1 MQPDEIVREQI
12 AGAEEVET
20 LAATGRKVFEVLERA
35 WQAEDIQ
42 LVDLKIEFGR
52 APDGR
57 LLVADVID
65 NDSWRIWPGGDKNR
79 MLDKQIYRNM
89 QAVDQTG
96 LEAIK
101 SKYEQVAALT
111 DRLAGR

>member
-1 MQPDEIVREQI
+1 M
-12 AGAEEVET
+12 
-20 LAATGRKVFEVLERA
+20 
-35 WQAEDIQ
+35 
-42 LVDLKIEFGR
+42 
-52 APDGR
+52 
-57 LLVADVID
+57 ID
-65 NDSWRIWPGGDKNR
+65 NDSWRIWPGGDKDR